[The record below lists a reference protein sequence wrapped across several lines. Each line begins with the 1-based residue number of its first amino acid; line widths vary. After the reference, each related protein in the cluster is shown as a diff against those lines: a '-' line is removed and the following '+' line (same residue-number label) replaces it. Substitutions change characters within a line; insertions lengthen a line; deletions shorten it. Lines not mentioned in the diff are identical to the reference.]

1 MNEPKSRAPNPC
13 SGQRSRGPKLGEMNR
28 KKQNGGRECR
38 GGIGDRPFAATA
50 QPATHK
56 WRPSVR
62 TNNWQLTHAR
72 ASLTH
77 TYGSSADSIFIP
89 FAYLASWY
97 QTFFRLEILLSDDTI
112 FCFFLLFSYM
122 SVIALMYFVFLVRD
136 THVYMHM
143 YMIFTCVL
151 YVKKSSIQKS
161 NKCFLVRVRTQ

>member
-1 MNEPKSRAPNPC
+1 MNEAKSRAPNPC

-38 GGIGDRPFAATA
+38 GGIGDRPLAAAA

-56 WRPSVR
+56 WRPSIR

-77 TYGSSADSIFIP
+77 TYGSSADSIFVP
-89 FAYLASWY
+89 FAYLALSY
-97 QTFFRLEILLSDDTI
+97 QTFFRLEIVLSDNTI
-112 FCFFLLFSYM
+112 FCFFVFFPYM
-122 SVIALMYFVFLVRD
+122 SVIALMYLFFLLRD

-143 YMIFTCVL
+143 YMIFTCIL
-151 YVKKSSIQKS
+151 HVKKSSIQKS
-161 NKCFLVRVRTQ
+161 NKCFLVRDRTQ